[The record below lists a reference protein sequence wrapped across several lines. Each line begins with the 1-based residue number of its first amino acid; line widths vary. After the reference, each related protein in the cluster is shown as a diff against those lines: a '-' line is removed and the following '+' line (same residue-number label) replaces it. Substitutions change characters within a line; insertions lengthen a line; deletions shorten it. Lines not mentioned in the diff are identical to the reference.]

1 MKIKLLLI
9 AFFAFLFSSC
19 QFTETME
26 LNSDGSGTM
35 KVAVNMDQMMEIM
48 KGMGTEKDQ
57 VKKMDTL
64 IYVKDILEKKK
75 DSISKLPKKDQ
86 EELKKMKHY
95 KIHVLLDEDNSKLQ
109 YELIADFKNIA
120 EMNNLSEAI
129 GRLSDFAPMA
139 EIENQGSDEGN
150 EELIG
155 IDFSFAEN
163 VFKRNAYI
171 KDKVLHRQQM
181 DSIKSME
188 GFLST
193 SLYSLNYT
201 FPKKIK
207 TVSNREAKISSD
219 RKSVMIQMPFLEYYK
234 NPDLLNIEV
243 LLEK

>member
-19 QFTETME
+19 QFTETMV

-48 KGMGTEKDQ
+48 KGMDTEKDQ
-57 VKKMDTL
+57 VKKLDTL

-86 EELKKMKHY
+86 EQLKKMKNY
-95 KIHVLLDEDNSKLQ
+95 KIRVAMDEDNSKLQ
-109 YELIADFKNIA
+109 YELLADFKNIT
-120 EMNNLSEAI
+120 EMNNLSDALS
-129 GRLSDFAPMA
+129 RLSDFAPTA
-139 EIENQGSDEGN
+139 EMENQGSEESN

-155 IDFSFAEN
+155 IDFSFVEN

-207 TVSNREAKISSD
+207 TVSNMDAKISSD
-219 RKSVMIQMPFLEYYK
+219 RKSVMIQVPFLEYYK
-234 NPDLLNIEV
+234 NPDLLDLEV
-243 LLEK
+243 LFEK